1 MALPEPLFSCPYP
14 GNARPVTHNVQ
25 SIAWG
30 NVAQPHLEL
39 LTAPFS
45 MSYLMSASWFA
56 PCIQPGSPS
65 CKGALGGNVSVIYS
79 AQFESSQK
87 TRSTLLP
94 FLVILFIV
102 SYAVLAMLVVEQG
115 RTIESQ
121 RTLLREMLKD
131 STQLA
136 QLKGKLARAETE
148 HAAAASPAA
157 EAPKQKQ
164 ADPAP
169 NAATPRRK
177 AHAPEAKPDE
187 KSTRTMKQI
196 PEKPAEDLEDVRRST
211 NEI

>member
-1 MALPEPLFSCPYP
+1 
-14 GNARPVTHNVQ
+14 
-25 SIAWG
+25 
-30 NVAQPHLEL
+30 
-39 LTAPFS
+39 
-45 MSYLMSASWFA
+45 
-56 PCIQPGSPS
+56 
-65 CKGALGGNVSVIYS
+65 VSVIYS

-136 QLKGKLARAETE
+136 QLKGKLAHAETE
-148 HAAAASPAA
+148 HAAAASPAV

-169 NAATPRRK
+169 NAVTPRRK

-211 NEI
+211 NDI